1 MKTKFIFLSMLL
13 SFAFVHAQQSI
24 TGTIL
29 SENDPLFGVN
39 IIEKGTS
46 NGTTSDENGKFTLNS
61 DNDFPINIVVSYL
74 GYKTKELRIQQG
86 SNSNITVNLEEDAFS
101 LNPVVVGASR
111 FKEKLLEA
119 PISIEQLGI
128 RELNNSASADVYETL
143 TGLKG
148 VQANTGSMS
157 FTSINARGFA
167 DPNNLRFIQ
176 HIDGIDI
183 TTPGF
188 GIIGN
193 TAGATALDLRSI
205 ELIPG
210 SSSALYGPDAFNG
223 MVLMYTKNPFD
234 FPGFSMEWKTGVT
247 KQSTAGTNSYND
259 YSIRYAHVFSDKLA
273 FKFDGNHR
281 SATDWIGGNL
291 DYKTGAGDFANRD
304 DLLATDINTANF
316 YNAVNRYGDG
326 DFGVGILSLA
336 DGTAVTRTGIKDGDL
351 FDGDVKNY
359 RVNASLHYRPSE
371 NWELTYQFKHAHN
384 DFSFRI
390 TTFYPFE
397 DFAQTHHNLEAK
409 SKNFTARVYS
419 SKQTASRTSIGFLTA
434 DFIQQGLKSNQD
446 WIADYQS
453 IVDGGGSPKEARTF
467 ADDYFD
473 ANGSILDS
481 RINDFN
487 QAKESALAS
496 ADVLNGGSQFVDNS
510 GFVHGDLNYDFSDK
524 FENFELQVG
533 ANVRR
538 YTVDSE
544 GTFFNDNRA
553 NGFTDVINYSQ
564 FGGFVQAST
573 GIFNDKLKITGSL
586 RYDKNENYDGNFTP
600 RITAV
605 LSPDENKN
613 HNFRVSYQSAFRNP
627 GLQESFINFE
637 LFPGFTI
644 IGTSQVNLDNYQYTG
659 ATGNVVTGNQVRE
672 ALGRTAVQP
681 EENRTFEVG
690 YKGLIFNKKL
700 RIDLSYYKTWYPNFI
715 AIQLP
720 ALFGFTAAGPG
731 PDARAFLWYY
741 NLEQTVTSEGLSL
754 GLDYVLPNNFQLGF
768 NYTNSSFDIPDYD
781 ATLQGGADKA
791 TFKRSLRFNTP
802 QNRIQASIGNTGFGK
817 NDNLSFN
824 IVFKAT
830 SEYEYESSFGATVI
844 PEINTT
850 DASFGIKIPKWDS
863 KITLGGS
870 NIFNQEYS
878 YVYGGPAVGSIYYV
892 GFRYGLK

>member
-1 MKTKFIFLSMLL
+1 MKAIYLTFFLL
-13 SFAFVHAQQSI
+13 FSI
-24 TGTIL
+24 NLTFGQLTVTGTVK
-29 SENDPLFGVN
+29 SETETLLGVN

-46 NGTTSDENGKFTLNS
+46 NGVTSDENGKFSLIS
-61 DNDFPINIVVSYL
+61 ENDYPITIVISYL
-74 GYKTKELRIQQG
+74 GFKAQEVMITQENSFDITIHLKEDSFI
-86 SNSNITVNLEEDAFS
+86 

-119 PISIEQLGI
+119 PISIEQLGV
-128 RELNNSASADVYETL
+128 RELNNAASADVYETL
-143 TGLKG
+143 TALKG

-193 TAGATALDLRSI
+193 TAGASELDLRSM

-234 FPGFSMEWKTGVT
+234 FPGFSVSWKTGVT
-247 KQSTAGTNSYND
+247 NQSSAGSNSYND
-259 YSIRYAHVFSDKLA
+259 LSMRYAHVFSDKLA

-281 SATDWIGGNL
+281 SATDWIGGSL
-291 DYKTGAGDFANRD
+291 EHKTSAAEFESREA
-304 DLLATDINTANF
+304 LLNKDINTAHF

-326 DFGVGILSLA
+326 DFGVGVLSLA
-336 DGTAVTRTGIKDGDL
+336 DDTPVTRTGILDGDL
-351 FDGDVKNY
+351 YDGDVKNY
-359 RVNASLHYRPSE
+359 RANASIHYKPNE
-371 NWELTYQFKHAHN
+371 DWEITYLFKHAHN

-397 DFAQTHHNLEAK
+397 DFAQTHHKLEAK
-409 SKNFTARVYS
+409 TDNFTARVYK
-419 SKQTASRTSIGFLTA
+419 SKQTANRTSIGFLTA
-434 DFIQQGLKSNQD
+434 NFIQQDLKSNED

-453 IVDGGGSPKEARTF
+453 IIDKGGSPKEARTF
-467 ADDYFD
+467 ADDYLD
-473 ANGSILDS
+473 AKGHILNT
-481 RINDFN
+481 RLNDFN
-487 QAKESALAS
+487 RAKESALAS
-496 ADVLNGGSQFVDNS
+496 ADVLNKGSKFLDNS

-524 FENFELQVG
+524 FENLELQVG
-533 ANVRR
+533 ANFRS
-538 YTVDSE
+538 YSVDSD
-544 GTFFNDNRA
+544 GTFFNDNRD
-553 NGFTDVINYSQ
+553 NGFTDNINYSQ

-573 GIFNDKLKITGSL
+573 GIFNDKIKLTGSL

-600 RITAV
+600 RISIV
-605 LSPDENKN
+605 LSPDEDKN
-613 HNFRVSYQSAFRNP
+613 HNFRASYQTAFRNP

-644 IGTSQVNLDNYQYTG
+644 LGTSQVNLDNYQYRG
-659 ATGNVVTGNQVRE
+659 ATGNVVTGNEVRK
-672 ALGRTAVQP
+672 ALGRVAIQP
-681 EENRTFEVG
+681 EENKTLELG
-690 YKGLIFNKKL
+690 YKGLLFNKKL
-700 RIDLSYYKTWYPNFI
+700 RADISYYKTWYPNFI

-720 ALFGFTAAGPG
+720 ALYGFTATGPG

-741 NLEQTVTSEGLSL
+741 NLEQTVTSDGLSL
-754 GLDYVLPNNFQLGF
+754 GLDYVLPSGFQLGF
-768 NYTNSSFDIPDYD
+768 NYTYSAFDIPDYD
-781 ATLQGGADKA
+781 AALQGGTDKA

-802 QNRIQASIGNTGFGK
+802 ENRIQASFGNSGFGK
-817 NDNLSFN
+817 NKNLNFN
-824 IVFKAT
+824 IVFKST

-844 PEINTT
+844 PSVNTT
-850 DASFGIKIPKWDS
+850 DATFGIKIPKWDS
-863 KITLGGS
+863 KLSFGAN

-878 YVYGGPAVGSIYYV
+878 YVYGGPAIGSVYYV
-892 GFRYGLK
+892 GVRYGLN